1 MTPPASSGLDPEA
14 LAFVREAAGADA
26 FTEEIAGDASTRRF
40 FRVRSKGGTSVLMV
54 HGEALAP
61 DAPLFTN
68 QRILAEV
75 GAPVPAILA
84 REQRLG
90 LVLVEDFG
98 DLTLQRRLLD
108 AGGGATLSAGAN
120 PGRWM
125 AVAHPYYYQA
135 CDLIALMQA
144 KAPEAIRPTD
154 FAARNALDRER
165 FLFELG
171 HFDRHFLRGL
181 RGTAASSGSAQTTGS
196 APTAGSTPTA
206 VPAPTAGEERV
217 LQAFYEEL
225 ADACDQLP
233 RVYCHRDYQ
242 SRNLM
247 IRSGE
252 RLGLVDFQDA
262 RMGPYTYDPA
272 SLLRDSSLD
281 LEPALVTEMLDR
293 LARSVAHPIA
303 AGPEEFRRDFDLMSL
318 QRNIKDLGTFGY
330 MATVRG
336 RRDYLEFVPRTQ
348 ESIRRTMTAYPRWHD
363 AFEVVSRLA
372 LAPLTAS

>member
-1 MTPPASSGLDPEA
+1 MASSALDPEA
-14 LAFVREAAGADA
+14 LAFVRAAAGADA

-40 FRVRSKGGTSVLMV
+40 YRVRSKDGTSVLMV
-54 HGEALAP
+54 HGEPLAP

-84 REQRLG
+84 REHRLG

-98 DLTLQRRLLD
+98 DRTLQRRLLD
-108 AGGGATLSAGAN
+108 AGSGATLSAGAD

-125 AVAHPYYYQA
+125 AVAHPYYCQA
-135 CDLIALMQA
+135 CDLIALIQA
-144 KAPEAIRPTD
+144 KAPEAIQPGD

-171 HFDRHFLRGL
+171 HFDKHFLRGL
-181 RGTAASSGSAQTTGS
+181 RGA
-196 APTAGSTPTA
+196 
-206 VPAPTAGEERV
+206 APTAGEERA
-217 LQAFYEEL
+217 LQTFYEEL

-247 IRSGE
+247 VRPGE

-293 LARSVAHPIA
+293 LTRSVAHPLA

-336 RRDYLEFVPRTQ
+336 RRDYLEYVPRTQ
-348 ESIRRTMTAYPRWHD
+348 ASVRRTMTAYPRWHD
-363 AFEVVSRLA
+363 AFEVVSRLV
-372 LAPLTAS
+372 LAPLPGR